1 MQKILI
7 DINHNTVDIQ
17 NVIQGIKL
25 YQNKSKSC
33 QLIVV
38 GKEDDML
45 TLKGLDGIDTIYA
58 SKVYSSKEDILDP
71 EVSLT
76 KCFTL
81 LSDNK
86 YKFDALISSA
96 PCEVLKAYSEKYLN
110 KLTDSPAFV
119 SEFPNAFTGRKS
131 AIMDVGYNLHPTG
144 KDLVEFERLGEIYT
158 KKALYSN
165 NFTFKLLTGVKS
177 PELDTKENMEADE
190 AFKAL
195 KSYKGKLAIADVFAP
210 DTKLI
215 VGDTSTIQTMI
226 QSTTVMYDL
235 YENYVTKSIKDDFKV
250 KIGSKLMKST
260 FRDIHRSLDKKF
272 TSGGSVL
279 LGYDANI
286 VQANPTTTCTG
297 FDSTIILAKTII
309 RCNLQDAITRRN
321 DKVN

>member
-7 DINHNTVDIQ
+7 DINNNTAGIQ

-33 QLIVV
+33 QIIVV

-45 TLKGLDGIDTIYA
+45 TLKNLDGIDTVFA
-58 SKVYSSKEDILDP
+58 DKVYSSKEDLVDP

-76 KCFTL
+76 KCFSMLTD
-81 LSDNK
+81 SK

-119 SEFPNAFTGRKS
+119 SEFPNAFTGMKS
-131 AIMDVGYNLHPTG
+131 AIMDIGYNLSPTG
-144 KDLVEFERLGEIYT
+144 KDLIEYQRLGEIYT

-165 NFTFKLLTGVKS
+165 NFTFKLLTARANS
-177 PELDTKENMEADE
+177 DLDTKENIEADKS
-190 AFKAL
+190 FSVL
-195 KSYKGKLAIADVFAP
+195 KTYKGKLPISDVFAP
-210 DTKLI
+210 NTKLI

-235 YENYVTKSIKDDFKV
+235 YENYINKSIEGDFKV

-286 VQANPTTTCTG
+286 IQANPTTTCTG
-297 FDSTIILAKTII
+297 FNSTIILAKTII
-309 RCNLQDAITRRN
+309 RCKLQDAIS
-321 DKVN
+321 DKNNKAN